1 MKKRWLN
8 YILIGVLF
16 GMFDFYYQEFTQNIS
31 STSTIMWFVVAWAI
45 WLVPVIP
52 IVLYESKTSESVV
65 KSVFANILVW
75 SVSVISYYMYIPI
88 KLVFIGQSTML
99 DFYISNYK
107 SQFYWSNLKSLIWG
121 LISEDAPEWLVVAI
135 LGGLIVGFCI
145 SFSYLRWR
153 KLSNNNIRL

>member
-1 MKKRWLN
+1 MKKRWLI
-8 YILIGVLF
+8 YILIGILF
-16 GMFDFYYQEFTQNIS
+16 GVFDFYYQEFTQSI
-31 STSTIMWFVVAWAI
+31 STSTIMWFIVAWSV

-52 IVLYESKTSESVV
+52 IVLYEAKISKSVV

-99 DFYISNYK
+99 EFYISNYR
-107 SQFYWSNLKSLIWG
+107 SEFYWSNLKELIWG
-121 LISEDAPEWLVVAI
+121 LISEDAPEWLVVAV

-145 SFSYLRWR
+145 SFSFLRLR
-153 KLSNNNIRL
+153 KLSNMKIR

>member
-1 MKKRWLN
+1 MKKRWLI
-8 YILIGVLF
+8 YILIGILF
-16 GMFDFYYQEFTQNIS
+16 GVFDFYYQEFTQSI
-31 STSTIMWFVVAWAI
+31 STSTIAWFIIAWSV

-52 IVLYESKTSESVV
+52 IVLYEAKISKSVV

-99 DFYISNYK
+99 EFYISNYR
-107 SQFYWSNLKSLIWG
+107 SEFYWSNLKELIWG
-121 LISEDAPEWLVVAI
+121 LISEDAPEWLVVAV

-145 SFSYLRWR
+145 SFSFLRLR
-153 KLSNNNIRL
+153 KLSNMKIR

>member
-1 MKKRWLN
+1 MKKRWLI
-8 YILIGVLF
+8 YVLIGMLF
-16 GMFDFYYQEFTQNIS
+16 GVFDFYYQEFTQGII
-31 STSTIMWFVVAWAI
+31 TSTIVWFVVAWSV

-52 IVLYESKTSESVV
+52 IVLYEAKISESVV
-65 KSVFANILVW
+65 KPVFANILVW

-88 KLVFIGQSTML
+88 KLVFIGQSTMF

-135 LGGLIVGFCI
+135 FGGLIVGFGI
-145 SFSYLRWR
+145 SFSYLRLR
-153 KLSNNNIRL
+153 KLYNIKIR

>member
-1 MKKRWLN
+1 MKKRWLI

-16 GMFDFYYQEFTQNIS
+16 GVFDFYYQEFTQGII
-31 STSTIMWFVVAWAI
+31 TSTIMWFVVAWSV
-45 WLVPVIP
+45 WLIPVIP
-52 IVLYESKTSESVV
+52 IVLYEAKISKSVV
-65 KSVFANILVW
+65 RSIFANILFW

-107 SQFYWSNLKSLIWG
+107 GQFYWSNLKSLIWG

-135 LGGLIVGFCI
+135 LGGLIVGFVI
-145 SFSYLRWR
+145 SFSYLHLR
-153 KLSNNNIRL
+153 KLSNIKIRL

>member
-1 MKKRWLN
+1 MKKRWLI
-8 YILIGVLF
+8 YVLIGVLF
-16 GMFDFYYQEFTQNIS
+16 GVFDFYYQEFTQNLI
-31 STSTIMWFVVAWAI
+31 TSTKIWFVVAWSV

-52 IVLYESKTSESVV
+52 IVLYEAKISKSLV

-99 DFYISNYK
+99 EFYISNYR
-107 SQFYWSNLKSLIWG
+107 SEFYLSNLKLLIWG
-121 LISEDAPEWLVVAI
+121 LISEDAPEWLLVAI

-145 SFSYLRWR
+145 SFSYLRLR
-153 KLSNNNIRL
+153 KLSHIQIR